1 MAGADGQS
9 RFTSLR
15 ANLVDCSNRGRL
27 AFLDAEDGML
37 RINNI
42 SHIIYDKVRGP
53 RNIADNARGTRDR
66 RIVLTNR
73 N

>member
-1 MAGADGQS
+1 MAGVDGQY

-15 ANLVDCSNRGRL
+15 ANLVDCSNRGRF

-42 SHIIYDKVRGP
+42 SHIIYEKVRGC
-53 RNIADNARGTRDR
+53 RSI
-66 RIVLTNR
+66 
-73 N
+73 